1 VGIIAAVGDRR
12 DEDII
17 SLGQESAKIFDE
29 IIIRQDKNTR
39 GRPAEEL
46 IGLLTKGILLAKPN
60 IKIMAIP
67 KESEAIDYAI
77 QNAQQGAF
85 ITVISDVIP
94 DALEQ
99 VKRYKDIESG
109 IEVDA

>member
-1 VGIIAAVGDRR
+1 MKV
-12 DEDII
+12 
-17 SLGQESAKIFDE
+17 
-29 IIIRQDKNTR
+29 
-39 GRPAEEL
+39 
-46 IGLLTKGILLAKPN
+46 
-60 IKIMAIP
+60 MAIP
-67 KESEAIDYAI
+67 KESEAIDFAI
-77 QNAQQGAF
+77 NNAQQNAF